1 MNQEELMD
9 RVNYHDANHEMI
21 AKMENIRIM
30 TKSLLLDIDMEL
42 EDCREKSL
50 AITKIEE
57 ALMWVNKGITMGGK
71 Q

>member
-71 Q
+71 